1 MPDWNLRAV
10 ILIIAAVQAI
20 FVSSLLII
28 RNNQIARQCD
38 RLLAFFLLAISA
50 TMSEHIAGW
59 LGLYEGQQ
67 LTFFPFG
74 ETFLFAP
81 LAYLYVKSITNTEYK
96 WNNKEWVH
104 FLPAAI
110 YFLVHFFVW
119 AHPVLE
125 KQRIMDLLFKYKWGE
140 LQGYG
145 NAFVF
150 SLYLYKIIRHYRAYL
165 QWLPT
170 EYSNIE
176 KLKLNWIRNFIIL
189 LCIYYV
195 VFLGFSI
202 AGLIQ
207 WYDYDIGF
215 WQYFMLATIIY
226 YTSAAGYGY
235 VQKYRVAFDMGKVMQ
250 QAKASTMS
258 QDDQGNSKPE
268 EAELLKAIATKLPEP
283 LTVENTDESISA
295 LPTNNEFA
303 ALKQI
308 ILAHLQ
314 KNKPYLDPELSLG
327 QLAHQVEKP
336 PYIVTQVIKTTMG
349 KNFNDLINGYRVDA
363 VIEKLKNGE
372 QKNQTLLGIAYDCGF
387 NSKATF
393 NRAFKK
399 VQNISPKEFIETL

>member
-1 MPDWNLRAV
+1 MPDWDLRAV
-10 ILIIAAVQAI
+10 LLIIAAVQAI